1 MVSPED
7 ASMGNS
13 GPSQPRP
20 LHTHYGWFPPGAP
33 QTSQRQLQ
41 PWPGSPPQPACGGE
55 ALATAPNISEMETSF
70 IFFPLLCRS
79 AVWISGWWRRSRS
92 TITDS
97 RRPSN
102 ILAEA
107 PGARWPGTGCG
118 CLARAQRPPA
128 TWGGVYLT
136 GKWQAMVLGGSLHL
150 LVRMLLVVLG
160 EPHSGYGKGTRWK
173 GSAGLCYLGLR
184 LGGAGE

>member
-1 MVSPED
+1 MVSSWSTADITTPI
-7 ASMGNS
+7 
-13 GPSQPRP
+13 
-20 LHTHYGWFPPGAP
+20 T
-33 QTSQRQLQ
+33 
-41 PWPGSPPQPACGGE
+41 
-55 ALATAPNISEMETSF
+55 ALARLPTSACVWWGGISNCPKHIRDGNF
-70 IFFPLLCRS
+70 IYFFPLLCRS

-118 CLARAQRPPA
+118 CLARAQRPLA

-136 GKWQAMVLGGSLHL
+136 GKWQVMVLGGSLHL

-173 GSAGLCYLGLR
+173 GSPGLCYLGLR